1 MRLPR
6 PTVARPAAPSGR
18 LASFAVRLSALRGR
32 SDTLPFCP
40 VAQARVLRG
49 ATCRPAASS
58 YQPRSG
64 TTKAV
69 PRKRNVPG
77 TAVTTWCASGLA
89 EDPVQVRTA
98 LGALGLSHACA
109 LVVDLDLAV
118 GGALGLALD
127 AVELAAP
134 GLCHEGPLLARYQ
147 PGLSSPWPSWMLA
160 ADRPAVGRSAQSGF
174 TLRQAGRRSR
184 AARHVVGPSGGL
196 REHETG
202 SRWPPTEPLAFPCER
217 PLRRIGS
224 LLEPTLG

>member
-69 PRKRNVPG
+69 PGTRNVPG

-98 LGALGLSHACA
+98 LGALGLGHARA

-127 AVELAAP
+127 AVKLAAP
-134 GLCHEGPLLARYQ
+134 GLCHEGPLLA
-147 PGLSSPWPSWMLA
+147 LNSSPGSHPGQSLDANGRPSCR
-160 ADRPAVGRSAQSGF
+160 RPFGPVGI
-174 TLRQAGRRSR
+174 
-184 AARHVVGPSGGL
+184 H
-196 REHETG
+196 
-202 SRWPPTEPLAFPCER
+202 PTASWR
-217 PLRRIGS
+217 
-224 LLEPTLG
+224 